1 MLKQVLWTSGG
12 SMKRIVLLAL
22 LALALPMA
30 AFAGTVDFSN
40 SGGTLTGSSSGL
52 TLTNSTVIQA
62 TGLGTGVP
70 GNDGTLTFSTGSY
83 VGTVGN
89 VSTFNGGGS
98 FMIIGNGNNG
108 VPNGTIFS
116 GSFSTP
122 VTLTGKLGVDG
133 SFVYF
138 VEGQVS
144 GHIGSGQGAF
154 GITNQTWVGSFSTG
168 GNGFTGSATLGSG
181 ETIITTV
188 PEPGTLGL
196 LGTGLVGLAGVIRKK
211 LKA

>member
-1 MLKQVLWTSGG
+1 M
-12 SMKRIVLLAL
+12 AL
-22 LALALPMA
+22 LALALPLS

-52 TLTNSTVIQA
+52 TLSNSMVIQ
-62 TGLGTGVP
+62 TVGLGTGVP
-70 GNDGTLTFSTGSY
+70 GNDGTMNFSTGSY
-83 VGTVGN
+83 VSTVGN

-98 FMIIGNGNNG
+98 FMIVGNGNNG
-108 VPNGTIFS
+108 VPNGTIFV

-122 VTLTGKLGVDG
+122 VTLTGTMAVDG
-133 SFVYF
+133 KIVYL
-138 VEGQVS
+138 VKGQIS
-144 GHIGSGQGAF
+144 GTWFNGQGAI
-154 GITNQTWVGSFSTG
+154 GITNQTWVGSFTTG
-168 GNGFTGSATLGSG
+168 ENGFMGSATLGSG

-196 LGTGLVGLAGVIRKK
+196 LGTGLVGLAGIVRRK

>member
-1 MLKQVLWTSGG
+1 
-12 SMKRIVLLAL
+12 MKRIALLAL
-22 LALALPMA
+22 LALALPLS

-40 SGGTLTGSSSGL
+40 SGGTLAGSSSGL
-52 TLTNSTVIQA
+52 TLTNSTIIQA
-62 TGLGTGVP
+62 TGLGTGAP
-70 GNDGTLTFSTGSY
+70 GNDGTLNFSTGSY

-98 FMIIGNGNNG
+98 FVIVGNGNNG

-122 VTLTGKLGVDG
+122 VTLTGQVAVNG
-133 SFVYF
+133 SIVYF
-138 VEGQVS
+138 VQGQIS
-144 GHIGSGQGAF
+144 GTWFTGQGAF
-154 GITNQTWVGSFSTG
+154 GITNETWVGSFTTG
-168 GNGFTGSATLGSG
+168 DGGFMGSATLGSG

-188 PEPGTLGL
+188 PEPSTLGL
-196 LGTGLVGLAGVIRKK
+196 LGTGLVGLAGVVRRK

>member
-1 MLKQVLWTSGG
+1 
-12 SMKRIVLLAL
+12 
-22 LALALPMA
+22 LALPMA

-62 TGLGTGVP
+62 IGLGTGVV
-70 GNDGTLTFSTGSY
+70 GNDGTLNFSTGSY

-98 FMIIGNGNNG
+98 FMIVGNGNNG
-108 VPNGTIFS
+108 VPNGTIFA

-122 VTLTGKLGVDG
+122 VTLTAIMPSDG
-133 SFVYF
+133 TFVYT
-138 VEGQVS
+138 VQGQIS
-144 GHIGSGQGAF
+144 GTWFTGQGAF
-154 GITNQTWVGSFSTG
+154 GLTNQTWVGSFTTG
-168 GNGFTGSATLGSG
+168 KDGFTGSATLGSG

-211 LKA
+211 LKS

>member
-1 MLKQVLWTSGG
+1 
-12 SMKRIVLLAL
+12 MKRIALLAL
-22 LALALPMA
+22 LAMALPMA

-40 SGGTLTGSSSGL
+40 GGGTLAGSSSGL
-52 TLTNSTVIQA
+52 TLSNSTVIQA
-62 TGLGTGVP
+62 LGLGTGAA
-70 GNDGTLTFSTGSY
+70 GNDGTLNFSTGSY
-83 VGTVGN
+83 VGTVGD

-98 FMIIGNGNNG
+98 FMIVGNGNNG

-122 VTLTGKLGVDG
+122 VTLTGKLKVDG
-133 SFVYF
+133 SITYF
-138 VEGQVS
+138 VQGQVS
-144 GHIGSGQGAF
+144 GTWFTGQGAI

-168 GNGFTGSATLGSG
+168 GEGFTGLATLGSG
-181 ETIITTV
+181 ETIISTV

-196 LGTGLVGLAGVIRKK
+196 LGTGLVGLAGVIRRK